1 MNVNGGTF
9 EPIRTLRLPRG
20 RTLELGRRTLIMG
33 ILNVTPDSFS
43 DGGRYATVQA
53 ALEQA
58 RRLLAE
64 GADILDV
71 GGESTRPGSAAVDA
85 EEELR
90 RVLPALRAI
99 RGEYPDVPISID
111 TYKAAVAREA
121 LAAGA
126 DIVNDV
132 WGLKADPGMA
142 RVVAEAGCPVV
153 LMHNRD
159 RAEYAGDL
167 LAEMTADLRESI
179 GLAVAAGID
188 RLQIVLDPGI
198 GFAKTYVHNL
208 EAMRRLGELQQ
219 LELPILL
226 GTSRKTFIRTTL
238 GLPADDVVEGT
249 GATVALGIAQGC
261 GIVRV
266 HDVLPMK
273 RIAAMTD
280 AIVRV
285 RPGEESSRS

>member
-1 MNVNGGTF
+1 MNGNAETGIST
-9 EPIRTLRLPRG
+9 IRNLRLPRG

-43 DGGRYATVQA
+43 DGGRYVTAEA

-85 EEELR
+85 GEELR

-99 RGEYPDVPISID
+99 RGELPDVPISID

-142 RVVAEAGCPVV
+142 RVAAEAGCPVV
-153 LMHNRD
+153 LMHNRA

-167 LAEMTADLRESI
+167 LAEMAADLRESI
-179 GLAVAAGID
+179 ELADAAGID
-188 RLQIVLDPGI
+188 RSQMVLDPGF
-198 GFAKTYVHNL
+198 GFAKTYEHNL
-208 EAMRRLGELQQ
+208 EAMRRLGELRQ

-226 GTSRKTFIRTTL
+226 GTSRKSFIQKTL
-238 GLPADDVVEGT
+238 GLSADDVIEGT

-261 GIVRV
+261 DMVRV

-273 RIAAMTD
+273 RVVEMTD
-280 AIVRV
+280 AIVRA
-285 RPGEESSRS
+285 RI